1 MQGFTLTT
9 ILGWAVMFAP
19 VVIGAAGGFLWY
31 RIVGCR
37 TGSCPITSNPWAST
51 IYGAVIGAMFI
62 GR

>member
-1 MQGFTLTT
+1 MQSFTLTT
-9 ILGWAVMFAP
+9 ILGWAVTFAP
-19 VVIGAAGGFLWY
+19 VMIGAAGGFLWY

>member
-1 MQGFTLTT
+1 MHQLTFAS
-9 ILGWAVMFAP
+9 ILNVVVLVAP
-19 VVIGAAGGFLWY
+19 VAVGALGGYLWY
-31 RIVGCR
+31 RVVGCR